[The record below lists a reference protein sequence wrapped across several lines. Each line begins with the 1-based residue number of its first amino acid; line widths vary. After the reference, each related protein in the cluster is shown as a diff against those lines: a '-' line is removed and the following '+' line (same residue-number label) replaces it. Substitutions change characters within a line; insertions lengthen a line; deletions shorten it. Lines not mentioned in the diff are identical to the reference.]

1 MIILECVVVKF
12 ILPQPAPKF
21 LSTMAAVSDFRLVNP
36 RPRSDNIF
44 TVRLIWR
51 VYFEMKFLKN
61 GALLFLVLAIC
72 STSAVA
78 QKPKSKDE
86 AIKEIAGLLATKK
99 PEATA
104 KAYPLAK
111 DFLVR
116 FAKDNKD
123 GKDKFIPQVKV
134 FVEGYRENAFYA
146 SVDDGKF
153 ADAFAFGKEILG
165 EHPDDIAV
173 MLNLAHAGY
182 KALGANRDKTY
193 ADDTIAFAK
202 KAAQALE
209 SGSPAKSYAPFKD
222 KDDATAWMYYIPGF
236 VLIDKDTKESAIY
249 IYKATTF
256 NSTIKDSSLPYYLI
270 SAYYEDVYAK
280 VSTDLKTRVAAKTI
294 SDAELKT
301 ANERVNKSIEMM
313 MDAYARAYT
322 KGETE
327 KNPNAAQWKER
338 LVQIYKFTNKT
349 EEGLKEFVKFAI
361 LTPMPDPSKL

>member
-1 MIILECVVVKF
+1 
-12 ILPQPAPKF
+12 
-21 LSTMAAVSDFRLVNP
+21 
-36 RPRSDNIF
+36 
-44 TVRLIWR
+44 
-51 VYFEMKFLKN
+51 MKFLN
-61 GALLFLVLAIC
+61 NVVLLFLILAIC

-86 AIKEIAGLLATKK
+86 AIKEIAALLATKK
-99 PEATA
+99 PEDTA

-123 GKDKFIPQVKV
+123 GKDKVIPQVKA
-134 FVEGYRENAFYA
+134 FVEGYRDNSFYA

-153 ADAFAFGKEILG
+153 ADAFALGKEILG
-165 EHPDDIAV
+165 DRPDDVAV

-182 KALGANRDKTY
+182 KSLGANRDKTY
-193 ADDTIAFAK
+193 AEDTIAFAK

-222 KDDATAWMYYIPGF
+222 KDDAMAWMNYIPGF
-236 VLIDKDTKESAIY
+236 MLLDKDTKESAIY

-280 VSTDLKTRVAAKTI
+280 LSTDLKARVAAKTI
-294 SDAELKT
+294 GDAELKA
-301 ANERVNKSIEMM
+301 ANERVTKSIELM

-322 KGETE
+322 KGEAE
-327 KNPNAAQWKER
+327 KNPNAAQWMGR

-349 EEGLKEFVKFAI
+349 EEGLKEYVKLLI

>member
-1 MIILECVVVKF
+1 
-12 ILPQPAPKF
+12 
-21 LSTMAAVSDFRLVNP
+21 
-36 RPRSDNIF
+36 
-44 TVRLIWR
+44 
-51 VYFEMKFLKN
+51 MKFLN
-61 GALLFLVLAIC
+61 NVVLLFLVLAIC

-86 AIKEIAGLLATKK
+86 AIKEIAALLATKK
-99 PEATA
+99 PEDTA

-123 GKDKFIPQVKV
+123 GKDKVIPQVKT
-134 FVEGYRENAFYA
+134 FVEGYRENTFYA
-146 SVDDGKF
+146 AVDGDKF
-153 ADAFAFGKEILG
+153 AEAFAYGKEILG
-165 EHPDDIAV
+165 DRPDDVAV
-173 MLNLAHAGY
+173 MINLAHAGY
-182 KALGANRDKTY
+182 KSLGGNRDKTY
-193 ADDTIAFAK
+193 AEDTIAFAK

-236 VLIDKDTKESAIY
+236 IMIDKDMKESSIN
-249 IYKATTF
+249 IYKATTL
-256 NSTIKDSSLPYYLI
+256 NSTIRDSSLPYYLI
-270 SAYYEDVYAK
+270 SAYYEDVYGKLSA
-280 VSTDLKTRVAAKTI
+280 DLKAKVAAKSI
-294 SDAELKT
+294 SDAEFKT
-301 ANERVNKSIEMM
+301 ANERVSKSIEMM

-322 KGETE
+322 KGEAE

-349 EEGLKEFVKFAI
+349 EEGLKEYVKLVT